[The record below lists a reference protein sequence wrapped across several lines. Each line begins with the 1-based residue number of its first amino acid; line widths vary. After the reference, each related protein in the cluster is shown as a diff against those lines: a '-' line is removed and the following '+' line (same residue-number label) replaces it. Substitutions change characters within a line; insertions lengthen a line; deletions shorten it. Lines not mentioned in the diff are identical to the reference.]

1 MLDLGVTYLPSAKLK
16 TATKSDV
23 ITQVIYK
30 VANHQQY
37 IPKTKSIILCR
48 KDRELDYA
56 NTCCNI
62 FNAEDK
68 AN

>member
-1 MLDLGVTYLPSAKLK
+1 MFDLGVTYLPSAKLK

-23 ITQVIYK
+23 ITQVIHK